1 MANASKKHFGPGSQ
15 GKGAGVGG
23 LTDVPKQKIGEN
35 MVLSNRD
42 KKLHSAD
49 RGQDSKECRPSSFKI
64 TTPIASMTEAPWLA
78 LR

>member
-23 LTDVPKQKIGEN
+23 LTDLPKQKIGEN

-49 RGQDSKECRPSSFKI
+49 RGQDSKEVQ
-64 TTPIASMTEAPWLA
+64 TEQLQDHDAN
-78 LR
+78 RFDD